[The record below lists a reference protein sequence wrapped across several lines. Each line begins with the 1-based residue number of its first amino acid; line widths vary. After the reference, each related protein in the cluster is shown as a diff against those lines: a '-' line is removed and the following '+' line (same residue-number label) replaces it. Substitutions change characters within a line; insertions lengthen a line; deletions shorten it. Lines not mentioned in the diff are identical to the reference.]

1 MMHEEYCD
9 LVRELGRCRQLLR
22 LAFEGK
28 GKTLRAVR
36 GFLLARIA
44 SSL

>member
-1 MMHEEYCD
+1 MNHEEYST
-9 LVRELGRCRQLLR
+9 VTHVVNFFV

-36 GFLLARIA
+36 EILLARIA